1 MSPSG
6 DGARCRPPLG
16 AGLDSKLR
24 VKLNERR
31 ACSSRPSIHRTGDF
45 AGLPRWEVQA
55 PWARDQ
61 ASLAPNVGHITVAQA
76 CRSEDQHDQH
86 SLQISRARAAFS
98 GEVHG
103 SKTSDTMALPGF
115 CIDEAVTECPSE
127 RSSVYTWD
135 SDDEVIDAL
144 PSSTFIPLCW
154 VHVRCEVT
162 VDLVE
167 DSSSCSMSLR
177 AFDRVLK
184 LSL

>member
-16 AGLDSKLR
+16 AGLESKLR

-31 ACSSRPSIHRTGDF
+31 AGSIQPSIHRTGDF

-61 ASLAPNVGHITVAQA
+61 ASLEPDVGHVTVAQA
-76 CRSEDQHDQH
+76 RRSEDQHDQH
-86 SLQISRARAAFS
+86 SRLISRACAAFS
-98 GEVHG
+98 EKVHG
-103 SKTSDTMALPGF
+103 SKTSDMMALPGF
-115 CIDEAVTECPSE
+115 YIDEGVTECPSE

-167 DSSSCSMSLR
+167 VSSPCSMSTC
-177 AFDRVLK
+177 ASDRVLK